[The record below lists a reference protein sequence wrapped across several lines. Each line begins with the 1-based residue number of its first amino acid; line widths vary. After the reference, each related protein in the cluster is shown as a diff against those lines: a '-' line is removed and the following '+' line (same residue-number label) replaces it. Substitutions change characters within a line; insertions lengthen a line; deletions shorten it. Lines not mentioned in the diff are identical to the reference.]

1 MDYDV
6 NNTVDFFFEIE
17 SIAVNNSLVLHMT
30 RRSIGCG
37 FTFWFTNQKQE
48 CSKRVVFL
56 LNHMTIP
63 ELVEK
68 LKSEAKRFKYHQ

>member
-17 SIAVNNSLVLHMT
+17 SIAVNNDFILHMT
-30 RRSIGCG
+30 RRSIAGG

-56 LNHMTIP
+56 SNHMTIP
-63 ELVEK
+63 ELVEE
-68 LKSEAKRFKYHQ
+68 LKSEAKRFKYQ

>member
-17 SIAVNNSLVLHMT
+17 SITVNNNFVLHMT

-37 FTFWFTNQKQE
+37 FTFWFTNQK
-48 CSKRVVFL
+48 R
-56 LNHMTIP
+56 
-63 ELVEK
+63 
-68 LKSEAKRFKYHQ
+68 

>member
-17 SIAVNNSLVLHMT
+17 SIAVNNDLVLHMT

-37 FTFWFTNQKQE
+37 FTFWFTNQKDE
-48 CSKRVVFL
+48 RSKPVVFL
-56 LNHMTIP
+56 SNHMTIP
-63 ELVEK
+63 ELVEE
-68 LKSEAKRFKYHQ
+68 LECEAKRFKYQ